1 MGTPTLAQVRIA
13 LLLLFAPA
21 IAGTA
26 CPPQPAPTKAA
37 GFDTSSAD
45 TVSVA
50 TMKAYGATLDY
61 DGVLGAADSQPL
73 LVRQGRRVGFA
84 KIEPEKGAYRLDTS
98 DLARGRIIARITS
111 ESAYAH
117 LGLGPGANWW
127 WVDKR
132 GGKWRSIIYSEA
144 LNARSAQIL
153 DSLGSHP
160 GYVWRQSTAR
170 FVLGDTTVAMWGN
183 CGKCCPKY

>member
-1 MGTPTLAQVRIA
+1 MGTSTRAQVQGT
-13 LLLLFAPA
+13 LLLFAAA

-26 CPPQPAPTKAA
+26 CPPRPAPTRAA
-37 GFDTSSAD
+37 SFDTSGVD

-50 TMKAYGATLDY
+50 RMRAYGTTLDY

-98 DLARGRIIARITS
+98 DLARGRVIARITS

-117 LGLGPGANWW
+117 LGLGPGTNWW

-132 GGKWRSIIYSEA
+132 GGKWRSIIYSESR
-144 LNARSAQIL
+144 NERSVQIL
-153 DSLGSHP
+153 DSLWSHP

-170 FVLGDTTVAMWGN
+170 FMLSDTLVAMWGN
-183 CGKCCPKY
+183 CGRCCPKY

>member
-1 MGTPTLAQVRIA
+1 MGTPRLAQLQVA
-13 LLLLFAPA
+13 LLLFTSVV
-21 IAGTA
+21 AGTA
-26 CPPQPAPTKAA
+26 CPPQPPPTLAA
-37 GFDTSSAD
+37 SFDSSSVD

-50 TMKAYGATLDY
+50 TMKTYGATLDY

-84 KIEPEKGAYRLDTS
+84 KIEPERGAYRLDTV
-98 DLARGRIIARITS
+98 DLARGRIIARISS

-117 LGLGPGANWW
+117 LGLGPGENWW

-132 GGKWRSIIYSEA
+132 GGKWRSIIYSEV
-144 LNARSAQIL
+144 LNAKSAQIL

-160 GYVWRQSTAR
+160 AYVWRQSTAR
-170 FVLGDTTVAMWGN
+170 FMLRDTTVAMWGT
-183 CGKCCPKY
+183 CGKCCPKS